1 MDYSYT
7 SNAYDYSHFEDRPT
21 QSAAAA
27 APAREMPAKT
37 VKKKSRVV
45 QISEKQL
52 RRSSQRSAQ
61 LVKTMLNLCAVLSV
75 IALIGAVVF
84 SQVQL
89 AELTEEIGST
99 TQALSEEVNLSV
111 QLEMEAASKMN
122 TDEIETIARERLGM
136 EKVSEGQ
143 TTYINL
149 AQEDSG
155 TILQENQQTGFLEE
169 LWNSILSIFS

>member
-27 APAREMPAKT
+27 APARELPAKP
-37 VKKKSRVV
+37 VRKKSKVI
-45 QISEKQL
+45 QINEKQL
-52 RRSSQRSAQ
+52 RRSSQRSAL

-89 AELTEEIGST
+89 VELTEEIGSAT
-99 TQALSEEVNLSV
+99 ETLSEEKNLSV
-111 QLEMEAASKMN
+111 QLEMMAASKMN
-122 TDEIETIARERLGM
+122 TEEIEAYARERLGM

-143 TTYINL
+143 TTYINM

-155 TILQENQQTGFLEE
+155 TVLQENKQPGFLEQ
-169 LWNSILSIFS
+169 LWDSILSIFA